1 MERNHRCNKRQK
13 LLKQCKFESM
23 KVAKINMKMKNNY
36 PRALKP
42 PFEKTVIIS
51 NNLMKNAINS
61 SRISPRK
68 RIILPFHKS
77 PSDNLHRM
85 LNALQP
91 ESYIQPHRHQDPP
104 KAESIIVLKGSII
117 FVEFH
122 NTGDIKNYFQ
132 LSSDSFNI
140 GIDIESGVFHTF
152 FALVEDTVLFEVKP
166 GPYHKGTDK
175 DFATWAPPEGT
186 EKAIDYLRNLYKLTK
201 K

>member
-1 MERNHRCNKRQK
+1 
-13 LLKQCKFESM
+13 M
-23 KVAKINMKMKNNY
+23 KIKNDF

-42 PFEKTVIIS
+42 PLEKTVIIS
-51 NNLMKNAINS
+51 NNLIKNAINS

-85 LNALQP
+85 LNAIQP
-91 ESYIQPHRHQDPP
+91 ESYIQPHRHLDPP

-117 FVEFH
+117 FVEFD
-122 NTGDIKNYFQ
+122 NTGEIKNYVQ

-140 GIDIESGVFHTF
+140 GIDIEPGVFHTF

-166 GPYHKGTDK
+166 GPYDQGTDK
-175 DFATWAPPEGT
+175 DFASWAPSEGT
-186 EKAIDYLRNLYKLTK
+186 ESAIDYLRNLYELTK